1 MEIKRTKN
9 SDRALLVYLASDAR
23 RGDDDIKPIIETALN
38 AENIA
43 AVEFGGA
50 METETAPGILIE
62 PRLRYDGRFRSLA
75 IASKAPAA
83 VWAGVYFYAAPQPPA
98 TVEDSDDEPQP
109 LNIPA
114 LVCDALDA
122 AFSDAKTCATALVL
136 AENQTAFEFE
146 INKVK

>member
-50 METETAPGILIE
+50 LETETAPGILIE

-83 VWAGVYFYAAPQPPA
+83 VWAGVYFYRAPQPPA

-109 LNIPA
+109 LNVPA

-122 AFSDAKTCATALVL
+122 AFDDAQTCATALVL
-136 AENQTAFEFE
+136 AENQTTFKFE
-146 INKVK
+146 INKAA

>member
-1 MEIKRTKN
+1 MEINRTKN
-9 SDRALLVYLASDAR
+9 GDRALLVYFASDMR
-23 RGDDDIKPIIETALN
+23 RGDDDIRPIIETALN

-50 METETAPGILIE
+50 LEIDTAPGCLIE

-83 VWAGVYFYAAPQPPA
+83 VWAGVYFYTAPQPPA
-98 TVEDSDDEPQP
+98 PVDDNDDEPQP
-109 LNIPA
+109 LNVPA

-122 AFSDAKTCATALVL
+122 AFSGARTCATALVL
-136 AENQTAFEFE
+136 AENQTAFDFE